1 MQQRQIMPGHA
12 ANLVTAE
19 EFARIPDDDYHYELV
34 MGRVVRVSPPGGR
47 HGALITRIAALL
59 HQHVESQRVGAVLVT
74 AGFKIAADPDT
85 VREPDIAFVR
95 AERIP
100 SSGIPDGYWPGPPD
114 LAIEIRSPGDRLTS
128 IRAKVADYL
137 ARGVRL
143 VWVVDPAAKAV
154 AVHRAHSPA
163 TILSVDDEIDGAE
176 VIRGFSCRVAR
187 FFE

>member
-19 EFARIPDDDYHYELV
+19 EFARIPDDNYHHELV
-34 MGRVVRVSPPGGR
+34 EGRVVRVSPPGSR
-47 HGALITRIAALL
+47 HGALIMRIGALL
-59 HQHVESQRVGAVLVT
+59 HQHVESQRAGAVLVT

-85 VREPDIAFVR
+85 VREPDIAFIR

-100 SSGIPDGYWPGPPD
+100 SSGIPVGFWPGPPD

-128 IRAKVADYL
+128 IRVKVADYL
-137 ARGVRL
+137 ARGVCV
-143 VWVVDPAAKAV
+143 VWVVDPAARAV
-154 AVHRAHSPA
+154 TVHRTHSPA
-163 TILSVDDEIDGAE
+163 MTLSVDDEIDGSD
-176 VIRGFSCRVAR
+176 VVRGFNCRVAR